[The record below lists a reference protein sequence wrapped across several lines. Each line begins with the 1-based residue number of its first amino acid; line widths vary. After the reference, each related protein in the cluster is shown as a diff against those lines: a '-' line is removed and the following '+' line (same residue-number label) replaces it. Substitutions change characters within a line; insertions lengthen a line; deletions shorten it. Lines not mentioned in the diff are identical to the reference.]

1 MQLPLIAQP
10 TPLPPPSLELIG
22 TQGDIRYYD
31 QPAKGVLNSPESTG
45 MPFWS
50 INPYVGCAFGCAYC
64 YARYAHR
71 YVAERKTAAGSDEG
85 HELTELPSWL
95 AFERRIFVKRNA
107 ADVLRETLR
116 AGKSQKPKA
125 RSQRTAQP
133 SHESQVTSHDQSP
146 IPDSRFPIPDDSRVT
161 SHESRL
167 AKLWKGE
174 TVVIGTATDPYQ
186 PAERTYRV
194 TRSLLEVLAGEKGM
208 SVVIITKSALIT
220 RDVDLLAEIA
230 NRSKL
235 TIHLSLITLDRELA
249 RRIEPRAPTPEA
261 RVRALER
268 LAAANIDVGI
278 NVMPV
283 LPGITD
289 RPAMLDAVVRRVKAA
304 GASHVNACAL
314 RLRSTAR
321 KRYLPFIELEFP
333 RLASAY
339 RVAYTGRD
347 QVSDTYREGLSRFM
361 RERCRKHG
369 ITYGSR
375 RDRVESL
382 NMDEPEVMETDQ
394 LALSLDG
401 MAEADGGRRM
411 GHHTLRHLPS
421 ALRHQFLV
429 RAK

>member
-1 MQLPLIAQP
+1 MQLPLIAS
-10 TPLPPPSLELIG
+10 PPPSPSPPLELIG

-64 YARYAHR
+64 YARYAHK
-71 YVAERKTAAGSDEG
+71 YVAERKTASGSDES
-85 HELTELPSWL
+85 HELTELPPWL
-95 AFERRIFVKRNA
+95 AFERRIFIKRNA
-107 ADVLRETLR
+107 AEVLRETLR
-116 AGKSQKPKA
+116 GQRPQA
-125 RSQRTAQP
+125 RGHRRRSEVGGQG
-133 SHESQVTSHDQSP
+133 SE
-146 IPDSRFPIPDDSRVT
+146 IDSRFPIPDSPVSAESRVT
-161 SHESRL
+161 SHESRI

-194 TRSLLEVLAGEKGM
+194 TRSVLEVLAEEKGL
-208 SVVIITKSALIT
+208 SVCIITKSALVT
-220 RDVDLLAEIA
+220 RDVDLLSTLA

-268 LAAANIDVGI
+268 LAAAGIDVGI

-304 GASHVNACAL
+304 GASHVNACV
-314 RLRSTAR
+314 RLARQRAAPPHRSSDEPCSGHYRAAFATPPDQRHYR
-321 KRYLPFIELEFP
+321 KRSFPARAAGTRHHVRVTDRRPCLLEPVDSGVRSVLLPLN
-333 RLASAY
+333 
-339 RVAYTGRD
+339 RD
-347 QVSDTYREGLSRFM
+347 W
-361 RERCRKHG
+361 
-369 ITYGSR
+369 
-375 RDRVESL
+375 
-382 NMDEPEVMETDQ
+382 
-394 LALSLDG
+394 
-401 MAEADGGRRM
+401 
-411 GHHTLRHLPS
+411 
-421 ALRHQFLV
+421 
-429 RAK
+429 

>member
-1 MQLPLIAQP
+1 MQLPLIAP
-10 TPLPPPSLELIG
+10 PDPSPPPPPNLELIG

-31 QPAKGVLNSPESTG
+31 QPAKGVINSPESTG

-71 YVAERKTAAGSDEG
+71 YVAERKTDAGADER
-85 HELTELPSWL
+85 HELTDLPSWL

-107 ADVLRETLR
+107 AEVLRETLN
-116 AGKSQKPKA
+116 GA
-125 RSQRTAQP
+125 RSPKGRARNSMAAVQAPGPKPQAP
-133 SHESQVTSHDQSP
+133 V
-146 IPDSRFPIPDDSRVT
+146 DDSR
-161 SHESRL
+161 L
-167 AKLWKGE
+167 GKLWKGE

-186 PAERTYRV
+186 PAERTFRI
-194 TRSLLEVLAGEKGM
+194 TRSLLEVLAAEKGM
-208 SVVIITKSALIT
+208 SVCIITKSALIT
-220 RDVDLLAEIA
+220 RDIDLLATLS

-268 LAAANIDVGI
+268 LSAAGIDVGI

-289 RPAMLDAVVRRVKAA
+289 RPAMLDAVVRRVKQA

-314 RLRSTAR
+314 RLQSAAR
-321 KRYLPFIELEFP
+321 KRYLPFIESEFP
-333 RLASAY
+333 RLYSAY
-339 RVAYTGRD
+339 RTTFSGGYQMGDA
-347 QVSDTYREGLSRFM
+347 YREGLSRFM

-369 ITYGSR
+369 IWYGHS
-375 RDRVESL
+375 RDRGESRP
-382 NMDEPEVMETDQ
+382 DEPPETSEVDQ
-394 LALSLDG
+394 LQLVLS
-401 MAEADGGRRM
+401 
-411 GHHTLRHLPS
+411 
-421 ALRHQFLV
+421 
-429 RAK
+429 

>member
-1 MQLPLIAQP
+1 MQLPLIASP
-10 TPLPPPSLELIG
+10 TPSPPPPLEPIG
-22 TQGDIRYYD
+22 SQGDIRYYD
-31 QPAKGVLNSPESTG
+31 QPARGVLNTPESTG

-71 YVAERKTAAGSDEG
+71 YVAERKTAAGADDG
-85 HELTELPSWL
+85 HELTDLPPWL

-107 ADVLRETLR
+107 AEVLRASLR
-116 AGKSQKPKA
+116 GARGAKRKA
-125 RSQRTAQP
+125 RGDSP
-133 SHESQVTSHDQSP
+133 STT
-146 IPDSRFPIPDDSRVT
+146 PDSRVAR
-161 SHESRL
+161 
-167 AKLWKGE
+167 LWKDE

-186 PAERTYRV
+186 PAERTFRV
-194 TRSLLEVLAGEKGM
+194 TRGILEVLAEEQGL
-208 SVVIITKSALIT
+208 SVCLITKSALIT
-220 RDVDLLAEIA
+220 RDIDVLAAIA
-230 NRSKL
+230 TRSSL

-268 LAAANIDVGI
+268 LAAASIDVGI

-289 RPAMLDAVVRRVKAA
+289 RPAMLDAVIRRVRDA

-321 KRYLPFIELEFP
+321 RRYLPFIELEFP

-347 QVSDTYREGLSRFM
+347 QVGDAYREGLSRFM

-369 ITYGSR
+369 ITYGHR
-375 RDRVESL
+375 RDRDEAPAIDES
-382 NMDEPEVMETDQ
+382 DVPATDQ
-394 LALSLDG
+394 LAL
-401 MAEADGGRRM
+401 
-411 GHHTLRHLPS
+411 
-421 ALRHQFLV
+421 QLV
-429 RAK
+429 TRDS

>member
-107 ADVLRETLR
+107 AEVLRETLR
-116 AGKSQKPKA
+116 AGKNQKPKA
-125 RSQRTAQP
+125 RSQRTAP
-133 SHESQVTSHDQSP
+133 P
-146 IPDSRFPIPDDSRVT
+146 IPDSRFPIPHDSRFTIHDSPVSAESRFT

-194 TRSLLEVLAGEKGM
+194 TRSLLEVLAEEKGM
-208 SVVIITKSALIT
+208 SVCIITKSALIT

-289 RPAMLDAVVRRVKAA
+289 RPAMLDAVVRRVKSA

-314 RLRSTAR
+314 RLQSTAR

-333 RLASAY
+333 RLASSY
-339 RVAYTGRD
+339 RIAYTGRD

-369 ITYGSR
+369 IAYGYR
-375 RDRVESL
+375 NARVNL
-382 NMDEPEVMETDQ
+382 TVTAEPEMPATDQ
-394 LALSLDG
+394 MALVL
-401 MAEADGGRRM
+401 
-411 GHHTLRHLPS
+411 
-421 ALRHQFLV
+421 
-429 RAK
+429 

>member
-95 AFERRIFVKRNA
+95 AFERRIFVKRNVA
-107 ADVLRETLR
+107 EVLRETLR

-125 RSQRTAQP
+125 RAQRTAPP
-133 SHESQVTSHDQSP
+133 SHE
-146 IPDSRFPIPDDSRVT
+146 SRVT
-161 SHESRL
+161 SHESRINR
-167 AKLWKGE
+167 LWKNE
-174 TVVIGTATDPYQ
+174 TLVIGTATDPYQ

-208 SVVIITKSALIT
+208 SVCIITKSALVT
-220 RDVDLLAEIA
+220 RDIDLLAEIA

-289 RPAMLDAVVRRVKAA
+289 RPAMLDAVVRRVKSA

-314 RLRSTAR
+314 RLQSTAR

-333 RLASAY
+333 KLASSY

-369 ITYGSR
+369 IAYGYR
-375 RDRVESL
+375 NARVNL
-382 NMDEPEVMETDQ
+382 TVTVEPEVPETDQ
-394 LALSLDG
+394 MAL
-401 MAEADGGRRM
+401 E
-411 GHHTLRHLPS
+411 
-421 ALRHQFLV
+421 LV
-429 RAK
+429 TRDS

>member
-1 MQLPLIAQP
+1 MPLLHLRFFFGISGWAAGSGASRLLPSAVRHPPSEMQLPLIASP
-10 TPLPPPSLELIG
+10 TDTPPPPPPLELIG

-31 QPAKGVLNSPESTG
+31 QPAKGVLNGPEVTG
-45 MPFWS
+45 MGFWS

-71 YVAERKTAAGSDEG
+71 YVAERKTDAGSDEG

-107 ADVLRETLR
+107 AEVLRETLKGHR
-116 AGKSQKPKA
+116 RG
-125 RSQRTAQP
+125 QRP
-133 SHESQVTSHDQSP
+133 ESRGQ
-146 IPDSRFPIPDDSRVT
+146 RKPDDSRFT
-161 SHESRL
+161 IHDSRL

-174 TVVIGTATDPYQ
+174 TIVIGTATDPYQ
-186 PAERTYRV
+186 PAERTFRV
-194 TRSLLEVLAGEKGM
+194 TRGVLEVLAAEKGL
-208 SVVIITKSALIT
+208 SVCIITKSALVT
-220 RDVDLLAEIA
+220 RDIDLLATLS

-289 RPAMLDAVVRRVKAA
+289 RPAMLDAVVRRVKLA

-314 RLRSTAR
+314 RLQSAAR
-321 KRYLPFIELEFP
+321 KRYLPFIESEFP
-333 RLASAY
+333 RLYSAY
-339 RVAYTGRD
+339 RTTFSGGYQMGDA
-347 QVSDTYREGLSRFM
+347 YREGLSRFM

-369 ITYGSR
+369 IWYGHS
-375 RDRVESL
+375 RDRGGDSL
-382 NMDEPEVMETDQ
+382 ATENPEASEENQ
-394 LALSLDG
+394 LALNLGLLNQKS
-401 MAEADGGRRM
+401 EA
-411 GHHTLRHLPS
+411 
-421 ALRHQFLV
+421 
-429 RAK
+429 

>member
-1 MQLPLIAQP
+1 MQLPLIASP
-10 TPLPPPSLELIG
+10 EPSPLPLLELIG

-71 YVAERKTAAGSDEG
+71 YVAERKTAAGSDDG
-85 HELTELPSWL
+85 HELTELPPWL

-107 ADVLRETLR
+107 AEVLRHTLEGQR
-116 AGKSQKPKA
+116 PLAKRQQNQAPGPKPQA
-125 RSQRTAQP
+125 P
-133 SHESQVTSHDQSP
+133 GP
-146 IPDSRFPIPDDSRVT
+146 
-161 SHESRL
+161 ESRL
-167 AKLWKGE
+167 SKLWKGE

-194 TRSLLEVLAGEKGM
+194 TRSVLEVLAAEKGL

-220 RDVDLLAEIA
+220 RDVDLLASLA
-230 NRSKL
+230 NRSRL

-268 LAAANIDVGI
+268 LSKAGIDVGI

-289 RPAMLDAVVRRVKAA
+289 RPAMLDAVVRRVKEA
-304 GASHVNACAL
+304 GASHINACAL

-321 KRYLPFIELEFP
+321 RRYLPFIELEFP
-333 RLASAY
+333 RLAPAY
-339 RVAYTGRD
+339 RTAYTGRD
-347 QVSDTYREGLSRFM
+347 QMGDAYREGLSRFM
-361 RERCRKHG
+361 RSRCNKHG

-375 RDRVESL
+375 RGDGSGSPPAE
-382 NMDEPEVMETDQ
+382 EPEVRESDQ
-394 LALSLDG
+394 LVLSLSS
-401 MAEADGGRRM
+401 E
-411 GHHTLRHLPS
+411 L
-421 ALRHQFLV
+421 
-429 RAK
+429 